1 MSRFFAANLGNSEY
15 HTNENFSK
23 LFEESLVKDA
33 KREGEIVKG
42 TIIGMED
49 DVITI
54 DVGLKAEGRVAAKEF
69 VKNGIMP
76 KMNIGDKVDVFIQA
90 FENRTGRIVLSHE
103 RAIRERSWEELEKA
117 LASNK
122 PVDGIVFGKVKG
134 GLTVDLQGV
143 VAFLPGSQVDVKP
156 VKDVSYMMG
165 VVQPFMILK
174 MDKEQGNI
182 VVSRRAIIEE
192 SRKEARDEMLST
204 INIGDVLEGVIK
216 NITDYGAFVDL
227 GSLDGLLHVTD
238 ISWSRINHP
247 SEVLSLGQK
256 VKVQVIKYDDK
267 TKRISLGMKQLEAN
281 PWEGLDKKYPVGQR
295 MKGKV
300 TNVADYGVF
309 IQLEPGIEGLVH
321 VSELSWNKN
330 NINPRKLVKE
340 GDEVE
345 FVILDIDVDKHR
357 ISLGMKQCTD
367 DPWEQIIKNSPVGTE
382 VEAKV
387 KKLLIMV

>member
-1 MSRFFAANLGNSEY
+1 MSRFFAAGLGNSEY

-33 KREGEIVKG
+33 KKEGEIVKG
-42 TIIGMED
+42 TIIDMD
-49 DVITI
+49 NDVITI

-69 VKNGIMP
+69 VKNGVMP
-76 KMNIGDKVDVFIQA
+76 QMNIGDKVDVFIQA

-134 GLTVDLQGV
+134 GLTVDLHGV

-330 NINPRKLVKE
+330 NVNPRKLVKE

-357 ISLGMKQCTD
+357 IS
-367 DPWEQIIKNSPVGTE
+367 
-382 VEAKV
+382 
-387 KKLLIMV
+387 